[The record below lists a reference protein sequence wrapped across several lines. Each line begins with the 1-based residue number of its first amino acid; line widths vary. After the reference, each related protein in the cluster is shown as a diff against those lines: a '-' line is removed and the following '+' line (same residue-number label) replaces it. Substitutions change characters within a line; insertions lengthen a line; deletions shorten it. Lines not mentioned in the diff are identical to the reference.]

1 MGCKQV
7 EDSKKNKRKNK
18 SNPSSR
24 VNTNESEFPPKIEKK
39 NDEELDFDSY
49 KDEIKG
55 SQKVYQ
61 IKIPLYEI
69 NNQNKKLISKYFFFT
84 NNGEFTSKIINK
96 TTKEVNFI
104 KGKIDNDGEF
114 EFKRKIEGNET
125 EYYSY
130 KGKLNP
136 FDESNNSSEINGN
149 VFFNGDELPN
159 TKFNLILPK
168 DIWNVQYEEKNNV
181 NKNFYIFMDF
191 EEDIFSGISFDNYD
205 GISFWI
211 GIEKD
216 EKNDKL
222 IQQYII
228 RKNGEGKCLVFEGI
242 SSKINGFIIEG
253 KVNNKSLGIKS
264 NFIIKRIKT

>member
-1 MGCKQV
+1 MGCKQI
-7 EDSKKNKRKNK
+7 EDSNSKKHKNK

-24 VNTNESEFPPKIEKK
+24 LNTSESEFPPKKENK
-39 NDEELDFDSY
+39 NEELDFDSY
-49 KDEIKG
+49 KNEIKKTE
-55 SQKVYQ
+55 KVYQ

-84 NNGEFTSKIINK
+84 NNGDFTSKIINK
-96 TTKEVNFI
+96 QTNEVNFI
-104 KGKIDNDGEF
+104 KGKIDNNGEF

-136 FDESNNSSEINGN
+136 FDNSNNSSEINGN

-159 TKFNLILPK
+159 TKFTLKLSNV
-168 DIWNVQYEEKNNV
+168 IWNIQYDEKNIK
-181 NKNFYIFMDF
+181 KNFFIFMDF
-191 EEDIFSGISFDNYD
+191 DDDIFSGISYDDYD

-211 GIEKD
+211 GFEKE

-228 RKNGEGKCLVFEGI
+228 KKNGESKCLVFEGI

-264 NFIIKRIKT
+264 NFIIKRIKQ

>member
-84 NNGEFTSKIINK
+84 NNGDFTSKIINK
-96 TTKEVNFI
+96 QTNEVNFI
-104 KGKIDNDGEF
+104 KGKIDNNGEF

-136 FDESNNSSEINGN
+136 FDNSNNSSEINGN

-159 TKFNLILPK
+159 TKFTLKLSNV
-168 DIWNVQYEEKNNV
+168 IWNIQYDEKNIK
-181 NKNFYIFMDF
+181 KNFFIFMDF
-191 EEDIFSGISFDNYD
+191 DDDIFSGISYDDYD

-211 GIEKD
+211 GFEKE

-228 RKNGEGKCLVFEGI
+228 KKNGESKCLVFEGI

-264 NFIIKRIKT
+264 NFIIKRIKQ

>member
-24 VNTNESEFPPKIEKK
+24 LNTNESEFPPKIEKK

-96 TTKEVNFI
+96 QTKEITFI
-104 KGKIDNDGEF
+104 KGKIDNYGEF
-114 EFKRKIEGNET
+114 EFKRKIEGNDT

-136 FDESNNSSEINGN
+136 FDESNSTEINGN
-149 VFFNGDELPN
+149 VIYNGDELPN
-159 TKFNLILPK
+159 TKYMLKLPK
-168 DIWNVQYEEKNNV
+168 VIWNVQYEEKNDV
-181 NKNFYIFMDF
+181 KKDFYIFMDF
-191 EEDIFSGISFDNYD
+191 DEDIFSGISYDNYD

-228 RKNGEGKCLVFEGI
+228 KKNGEVKCLVFEGI

>member
-84 NNGEFTSKIINK
+84 NNGEFTSKIINTK
-96 TTKEVNFI
+96 TKEINFI
-104 KGKIDNDGEF
+104 KGKIDNNGEF

-136 FDESNNSSEINGN
+136 FDESNDSSEINGN

-228 RKNGEGKCLVFEGI
+228 KKNGEVKCLVFEGI

>member
-84 NNGEFTSKIINK
+84 NNGEFTSKIINTK
-96 TTKEVNFI
+96 TKEINFI
-104 KGKIDNDGEF
+104 KGKIDNNGEF

-136 FDESNNSSEINGN
+136 FDESNDSSEINGN

-168 DIWNVQYEEKNNV
+168 HIWNVQYEEKNNV

-228 RKNGEGKCLVFEGI
+228 KKNGEVKCLVFEGI

>member
-24 VNTNESEFPPKIEKK
+24 LNTNESEFPPKIEKK

-84 NNGEFTSKIINK
+84 NNGEFTSKIINTK
-96 TTKEVNFI
+96 TKEINFI
-104 KGKIDNDGEF
+104 KGKIDNNGEF

-136 FDESNNSSEINGN
+136 FDESNDSSEINGN

-228 RKNGEGKCLVFEGI
+228 KKNGEVKCLVFEGI